1 MTAERSHARR
11 MERTGMEKWELVNGE
26 KINGDASPNGERID
40 GDASPNGERI
50 DGDASPKGE
59 RIDDDASPN
68 GEPNKGERRKAG
80 RARCIANSQTA
91 TVA

>member
-11 MERTGMEKWELVNGE
+11 MERTGIEKWELVNGE
-26 KINGDASPNGERID
+26 KINGEASSNGERID
-40 GDASPNGERI
+40 G
-50 DGDASPKGE
+50 
-59 RIDDDASPN
+59 DASPN

>member
-11 MERTGMEKWELVNGE
+11 MERTGMEKWELVKGE
-26 KINGDASPNGERID
+26 KINGDASPKGDRID
-40 GDASPNGERI
+40 GE
-50 DGDASPKGE
+50 
-59 RIDDDASPN
+59 ASPN

>member
-11 MERTGMEKWELVNGE
+11 MERTGMEKWELVKGE

-40 GDASPNGERI
+40 G
-50 DGDASPKGE
+50 
-59 RIDDDASPN
+59 DASPN

>member
-40 GDASPNGERI
+40 GEASSNGERI
-50 DGDASPKGE
+50 DGE
-59 RIDDDASPN
+59 ASPN

>member
-11 MERTGMEKWELVNGE
+11 MERTGMEKWELVKGE
-26 KINGDASPNGERID
+26 KINGDVSPNGERID
-40 GDASPNGERI
+40 GDVSPNGERI
-50 DGDASPKGE
+50 DGEAS
-59 RIDDDASPN
+59 SN

>member
-11 MERTGMEKWELVNGE
+11 MERTGMEKWELVKGE

-50 DGDASPKGE
+50 DGE
-59 RIDDDASPN
+59 ASPN

>member
-40 GDASPNGERI
+40 CEAL
-50 DGDASPKGE
+50 
-59 RIDDDASPN
+59 PN
-68 GEPNKGERRKAG
+68 GEPNKGKRRKAG
-80 RARCIANSQTA
+80 RERCIANSQTA

>member
-11 MERTGMEKWELVNGE
+11 MERTGMEKWELVKGE

-40 GDASPNGERI
+40 GE
-50 DGDASPKGE
+50 
-59 RIDDDASPN
+59 ASPN